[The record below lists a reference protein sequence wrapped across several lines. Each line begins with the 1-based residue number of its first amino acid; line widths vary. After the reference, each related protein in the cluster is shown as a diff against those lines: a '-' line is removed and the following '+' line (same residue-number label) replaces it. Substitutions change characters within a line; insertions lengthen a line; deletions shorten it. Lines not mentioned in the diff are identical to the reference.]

1 MRNQQ
6 LNMQGNVTNFDIC
19 RNVPLS
25 EGIVF
30 ELQSILLMDSNVPQI
45 EIQKK
50 YMNKNQKLAVYITL
64 LSMKKSNRIFL
75 KSNDYIYVV
84 GFK

>member
-6 LNMQGNVTNFDIC
+6 LNMQGNVMNFDIC

-50 YMNKNQKLAVYITL
+50 YMNKKQKLAVYITL

-75 KSNDYIYVV
+75 TSNDYIYVV